1 MVITRTLR
9 RGVYRAFEKEE
20 EDYDVAEIGHAVPRS
35 RGDEF
40 VDALRR
46 VLLKVRIWAAATCVL

>member
-9 RGVYRAFEKEE
+9 RGVYRAFEKGEE
-20 EDYDVAEIGHAVPRS
+20 GYDVAEIGHAVPRS
-35 RGDEF
+35 RDEF

-46 VLLKVRIWAAATCVL
+46 VLLRVRIWATATCVL